1 MNHAMMVNVRKLTL
15 TIGADDALL
24 LQGHLRMERLRF
36 QEAGNEVMTDMLER
50 VDEAIQA
57 AQAPK

>member
-1 MNHAMMVNVRKLTL
+1 MNHAMMVNVRKLTV
-15 TIGADDALL
+15 TIGAEDALL
-24 LQGHLRMERLRF
+24 LQGHLRMERFRF
-36 QEAGNEVMTDMLER
+36 QEAGNEVMVNMLER